1 MHDFMPELTC
11 VGCGPG
17 DPELLTVKAVN
28 AIKNADVIMCPTSKE
43 GKPSIALSVVSSL
56 IDQDKKP
63 EIVHLVFPMTKDSDT
78 LKNTWEKNSQIIAES
93 SLTGKKVVYLTV
105 GDPYL
110 YSTWIYL
117 HRELSKKYPEI
128 KITVIPGIVSMFTFA
143 SKVGISLA
151 EGAEKMAVIPS
162 CYDLSKVKE
171 IAKVVDTALDNDGQN
186 GEMDRLDG
194 TVTITEA
201 DDSNNI
207 DTTVSIVSPAF
218 TFTTLGST
226 GTVVTQSGL
235 FDSDVGGSDN
245 MFSIRDIPP
254 VGTGLAVTN
263 ADTLSITWTI
273 TLQ

>member
-1 MHDFMPELTC
+1 MHDFMPELIC

-93 SLTGKKVVYLTV
+93 SLSNKKVVYLTV

-117 HRELSKKYPEI
+117 HRELSKK
-128 KITVIPGIVSMFTFA
+128 TS
-143 SKVGISLA
+143 
-151 EGAEKMAVIPS
+151 
-162 CYDLSKVKE
+162 
-171 IAKVVDTALDNDGQN
+171 
-186 GEMDRLDG
+186 
-194 TVTITEA
+194 
-201 DDSNNI
+201 
-207 DTTVSIVSPAF
+207 
-218 TFTTLGST
+218 
-226 GTVVTQSGL
+226 
-235 FDSDVGGSDN
+235 
-245 MFSIRDIPP
+245 
-254 VGTGLAVTN
+254 
-263 ADTLSITWTI
+263 
-273 TLQ
+273 

>member
-63 EIVHLVFPMTKDSDT
+63 EIVNLVFPMTKDKDT
-78 LKNTWEKNSQIIAES
+78 LENTWQKNSQIIAES
-93 SLTGKKVVYLTV
+93 VLSGKKVVYLTV

-117 HRELSKKYPEI
+117 HRELSVTHPNI
-128 KITVIPGIVSMFTFA
+128 NITVIPGIVSMFTFA
-143 SKVGISLA
+143 SKIGISLA

-171 IAKVVDTALDNDGQN
+171 IAKNCDTMVFLKDGRYFDQVINLLREAGFSKDSIFAIGQDLDTDKEIIKKLTLGQVT
-186 GEMDRLDG
+186 ED
-194 TVTITEA
+194 TIT
-201 DDSNNI
+201 SKY
-207 DTTVSIVSPAF
+207 
-218 TFTTLGST
+218 
-226 GTVVTQSGL
+226 
-235 FDSDVGGSDN
+235 
-245 MFSIRDIPP
+245 FSIMVVKR
-254 VGTGLAVTN
+254 V
-263 ADTLSITWTI
+263 
-273 TLQ
+273 